1 MKSDA
6 WCASMKYEF
15 QTVVPCAKFA
25 FDLLMRVVTQDAWRD
40 LFLCVYWNKSE
51 PWYVVPN
58 RRSGMK
64 WIVWYCAKK
73 KKKKKKNPDS
83 ICVYATFPHA
93 ILCRQFPHNHC
104 YY

>member
-25 FDLLMRVVTQDAWRD
+25 FDLLMHVVTQGAWRD

-51 PWYVVPN
+51 PWYVVSKYLTEGKPGRGDTLPYIPN
-58 RRSGMK
+58 PFQQ
-64 WIVWYCAKK
+64 WFNATYL
-73 KKKKKKNPDS
+73 S
-83 ICVYATFPHA
+83 ICHPN
-93 ILCRQFPHNHC
+93 QES
-104 YY
+104 